1 LKKPGLDS
9 LAGSTSTG
17 FQFIS
22 QGQYPVS
29 NLSTERPPVKGSAD
43 INSISKPHPIVKP
56 ELDQGQLA
64 IVAPAKPKKAATRDD
79 ESEKPQQFIS
89 LPSPGPSSR
98 RERFDW
104 SSENPDIVLTH
115 QPATAVYENPFG
127 QIIIRQED
135 QYGDTE
141 NEHWLLINPEEVT
154 KLFTRALSLAAEISA
169 RGRK

>member
-1 LKKPGLDS
+1 
-9 LAGSTSTG
+9 
-17 FQFIS
+17 
-22 QGQYPVS
+22 VS
-29 NLSTERPPVKGSAD
+29 NLQTERPSVKGSAD
-43 INSISKPHPIVKP
+43 INSISKPRPIVKP

-64 IVAPAKPKKAATRDD
+64 IVSPPAKPKEAAIRDD

-89 LPSPGPSSR
+89 LPGPGPSSR

-154 KLFTRALSLAAEISA
+154 KLFTRALSLAAEINA
-169 RGRK
+169 RERK